1 MKEVNEIVWV
11 WVDYREERSDV
22 PKFLKLL
29 GAYVITDNLPV
40 GDYSVSKDVAI
51 ERKTINDFISSIIEG
66 RLFDQLERL
75 REVPRPYL
83 VIEGLYSKI
92 YKRKFSEN
100 AFWAAIISLTES
112 GIFVVHT
119 NSPEE
124 TAKFIFN
131 LGRRA
136 QESEKRGD
144 VAKVLRPNVKKKK
157 KDEYGIAIGVL
168 TSLPHIGDK
177 KAREILRKFG
187 SLKNF
192 FNAKQQDIEA
202 LLGEKR
208 GREVYKIINYEFK
221 IFKEKKQPSL
231 FDLNKEED

>member
-1 MKEVNEIVWV
+1 M

-29 GAYVITDNLPV
+29 GAYIITDNLPV

-66 RLFDQLERL
+66 RLFDQIDRL
-75 REVPRPYL
+75 RKVPRPYL
-83 VIEGLYSKI
+83 VIEGTYSEV

-100 AFWAAIISLTES
+100 AFWAAIISLTEY

-119 NSPEE
+119 NSAEE
-124 TAKFIFN
+124 TATFIYN
-131 LGRRA
+131 LGRRV
-136 QESEKRGD
+136 QESEKRGEIP
-144 VAKVLRPNVKKKK
+144 KGLRPNIKKKK
-157 KDEYGIAIGVL
+157 RDEYGLAISIL

-177 KAREILRKFG
+177 KAKEILRKFG
-187 SLKNF
+187 SLRRF

-208 GREVYKIINYEFK
+208 GRDVYRVINYEFK
-221 IFKEKKQPSL
+221 LSKDKKQPSL
-231 FDLNKEED
+231 FDLDQGEEE